1 MAKKKV
7 KAVEV
12 KEEELKVA
20 IQEEPVVADVVNE
33 EEPVNSE
40 VAEEQEGLQEEEAIT
55 EENLVETAE
64 GNSAGPVDVD
74 MNTLEEGT
82 RHEEVPV
89 DTAGE
94 EIQQGGISAETAECD
109 SVEPVDEEGNM
120 EEVGTGT
127 EEGLQDSNESLSD
140 NSEDKEMASVV
151 TLLSFRS
158 DSEEARH
165 YILEFLKDGESHK
178 KSEVVAY
185 ITERAGK
192 TFTEATIINVLRGMI
207 NSGSIISLERGCYS
221 IGSGSGLLS
230 KLVQFIEVTRC
241 QLEKVATISVSD
253 IKEEDYKAISELK
266 SLKET
271 LNAMYERLKDN

>member
-1 MAKKKV
+1 MASRKV
-7 KAVEV
+7 KALEV
-12 KEEELKVA
+12 KEEELKA
-20 IQEEPVVADVVNE
+20 ATQKEPVAADIMNE
-33 EEPVNSE
+33 EEPVNAE
-40 VAEEQEGLQEEEAIT
+40 VAEEQNSLLDGEATAEEDKETGSVSIT
-55 EENLVETAE
+55 E
-64 GNSAGPVDVD
+64 
-74 MNTLEEGT
+74 
-82 RHEEVPV
+82 
-89 DTAGE
+89 E
-94 EIQQGGISAETAECD
+94 EIQQEGISTETAECD
-109 SVEPVDEEGNM
+109 SADPVDAEGNM
-120 EEVGTGT
+120 EGVGAGT
-127 EEGLQDSNESLSD
+127 EEGLQDSKEDLSD
-140 NSEDKEMASVV
+140 SAEDKEMASAV

-185 ITERAGK
+185 ITEHAGK

-271 LNAMYERLKDN
+271 LNAMYGRLASN

>member
-1 MAKKKV
+1 MAKRKV
-7 KAVEV
+7 NVEV
-12 KEEELKVA
+12 KAEELNVA
-20 IQEEPVVADVVNE
+20 TQEEPVAADVMNE
-33 EEPVNSE
+33 KEPVNIE
-40 VAEEQEGLQEEEAIT
+40 VAEEQNGLLDGEADEEDKENCSVSTTGKENQQE
-55 EENLVETAE
+55 
-64 GNSAGPVDVD
+64 D
-74 MNTLEEGT
+74 
-82 RHEEVPV
+82 
-89 DTAGE
+89 
-94 EIQQGGISAETAECD
+94 ISAEIAGFD
-109 SVEPVDEEGNM
+109 SVEPVDVEVNM
-120 EEVGTGT
+120 EDVSTGA
-127 EEGLQDSNESLSD
+127 EEELQDSNESLPESI
-140 NSEDKEMASVV
+140 EDKEVIPV
-151 TLLSFRS
+151 TFRS

-192 TFTEATIINVLRGMI
+192 SFTEATVINVLRGMI

-266 SLKET
+266 SLKEN
-271 LNAMYERLKDN
+271 LNAMYERLTDN